1 MGYKCRQIARRRG
14 LTIRGSW
21 AIVFV
26 YDFVLD
32 EESFLEQVTDHTLAA
47 ARKVIAVHINYPSRA
62 AQRGRTPE
70 QPSYFLKPS
79 SSLALSGSTVERPA
93 GCELLGYEGEIALI
107 IGKPARRVGI
117 EDAWNHV
124 EWVTASN
131 DLGVYDLRWADKG
144 SNLRSKGGDGFTP
157 VGPGLIAAD
166 AVDPAGLRI
175 RTWHNGELVQDDTTR
190 DLLFPFARLVADLSQ
205 LLTLEEGD
213 IILTGT
219 PAGASVAK
227 PGDVLEVEVSA
238 AAGSGSTTPGGAAAG
253 EVTTGGVTT
262 GGLTEGGITTGGIT
276 TGRLVT
282 LVAEGTTPF
291 GDFGA
296 QPRTDDLQ
304 REEAYGSRAAAGLP
318 AAEHVP
324 SEEAPAA
331 DAAAPAV
338 VPVLTPELKAK
349 LESVCTATLSS
360 QLRKRGLN
368 NVSIDGLTSTRPEK
382 RIVGLARTL
391 RYVPNREDLF
401 KTHGGGFNAQ
411 KKAID
416 SVNEGEILVMEARGE
431 KGTGTIGDILAL
443 RAQVR
448 GAAAIIT
455 DGGVRDFS
463 AVAAMD
469 MPTYYANPHPAVLG
483 RRHIPWDTDITIACG
498 GTTVQPGDIIV
509 ADADGILVIPPALA
523 AELADDSIAQEREE
537 AFITEMVQQGH
548 SVDGLYP
555 LNAEWRARYV
565 NWEAGKANE

>member
-1 MGYKCRQIARRRG
+1 MI
-14 LTIRGSW
+14 
-21 AIVFV
+21 V

-32 EESFLEQVTDHTLAA
+32 EEQLLEQVTDHILAS

-62 AQRGRTPE
+62 AQRGRTPA

-79 SSLALSGSTVERPA
+79 SSLSLSGSPVERPA
-93 GCELLGYEGEIALI
+93 GCELLGYEGEIALV
-107 IGKPARRVGI
+107 IGKRARRVGI
-117 EDAWNHV
+117 EDAWSHV
-124 EWVTASN
+124 AAVTASN
-131 DLGVYDLRWADKG
+131 DLGVYDLRYADKG

-157 VGPGLIAAD
+157 VGPALIPAD
-166 AVDPAGLRI
+166 AVDPADLRI
-175 RTWHNGELVQDDTTR
+175 RTWHNGEVVQDDTTA

-227 PGDVLEVEVSA
+227 PGDVLEVEVST
-238 AAGSGSTTPGGAAAG
+238 GEGA
-253 EVTTGGVTT
+253 
-262 GGLTEGGITTGGIT
+262 LS

-282 LVAEGTTPF
+282 TVEEGTTPF
-291 GDFGA
+291 AGFGA
-296 QPRTDDLQ
+296 RPQADDVQ
-304 REEAYGSRAAAGLP
+304 REEAYGSREAAGL
-318 AAEHVP
+318 
-324 SEEAPAA
+324 APE
-331 DAAAPAV
+331 AAAPEALATGASAAV
-338 VPVLTPELKAK
+338 GPVLSPELKAK
-349 LESVCTATLSS
+349 LERVCTATLSS

-411 KKAID
+411 KRAID

-443 RAQVR
+443 RAEVR

-463 AVAAMD
+463 TVAAMD

-509 ADADGILVIPPALA
+509 ADADGILVIPPAMA
-523 AELADDSIAQEREE
+523 EELADDSIAQEREE
-537 AFITEMVQQGH
+537 TFIAEMVQQGH

-555 LNAEWRARYV
+555 LGKDWRVKYEE
-565 NWEAGKANE
+565 WEAGKARD

>member
-1 MGYKCRQIARRRG
+1 ME
-14 LTIRGSW
+14 L
-21 AIVFV
+21 
-26 YDFVLD
+26 
-32 EESFLEQVTDHTLAA
+32 VTDHILAA

-70 QPSYFLKPS
+70 QPSYFLKPT
-79 SSLALSGSTVERPA
+79 SSLTVGSAAAPSIVERPA

-117 EDAWNHV
+117 EDAWSHV
-124 EWVTASN
+124 EWITASN
-131 DLGVYDLRWADKG
+131 DLGVYDLRYADKG

-157 VGPGLIAAD
+157 LGPGLIAAD
-166 AVDPAGLRI
+166 AADPAKLRI
-175 RTWHNGELVQDDTTR
+175 RTWHNGELVQDDTTEA
-190 DLLFPFARLVADLSQ
+190 LLFPFARLVADLSQ

-227 PGDVLEVEVSA
+227 PGDVVEVEVSTVEV
-238 AAGSGSTTPGGAAAG
+238 STIEVSTTTAGGAAS
-253 EVTTGGVTT
+253 
-262 GGLTEGGITTGGIT
+262 GLS

-282 LVAEGTTPF
+282 RVEEGTTPF
-291 GDFGA
+291 ADFGA
-296 QPRTDDLQ
+296 RPKTDDLQ
-304 REEAYGSRAAAGLP
+304 REEAYGSREAAGLA
-318 AAEHVP
+318 AAEGAGVGVGVGVGQIL
-324 SEEAPAA
+324 S
-331 DAAAPAV
+331 
-338 VPVLTPELKAK
+338 PELKGK

-368 NVSIDGLTSTRPEK
+368 NVSIDGLTSTRPDR

-523 AELADDSIAQEREE
+523 EEIADDSIAQEREE
-537 AFITEMVQQGH
+537 TFITEMVRQGH

-555 LNAEWRARYV
+555 LNAAWRARYLE
-565 NWEAGKANE
+565 WERREAGKTHD

>member
-1 MGYKCRQIARRRG
+1 M
-14 LTIRGSW
+14 
-21 AIVFV
+21 
-26 YDFVLD
+26 
-32 EESFLEQVTDHTLAA
+32 EQVNGDTLAA

-62 AQRGRTPE
+62 AQRGRTPA

-79 SSLALSGSTVERPA
+79 SSLSLSGTAVERPA
-93 GCELLGYEGEIALI
+93 GCELLGYEGEIALV
-107 IGKPARRVGI
+107 IGKAARRVGI
-117 EDAWNHV
+117 EDAWSHV
-124 EWVTASN
+124 AAVTASN
-131 DLGVYDLRWADKG
+131 DLGVYDLRYADKG

-157 VGPGLIAAD
+157 VGPALIPAD
-166 AVDPAGLRI
+166 AVDPANLRI
-175 RTWHNGELVQDDTTR
+175 RTWHNGELVQDDTTV

-219 PAGASVAK
+219 PAGASVAV
-227 PGDVLEVEVSA
+227 PGDVLEVEVSTA
-238 AAGSGSTTPGGAAAG
+238 D
-253 EVTTGGVTT
+253 
-262 GGLTEGGITTGGIT
+262 GGLT
-276 TGRLVT
+276 TGRLTTTVK
-282 LVAEGTTPF
+282 EGTTAF
-291 GDFGA
+291 ADFGA
-296 QPRTDDLQ
+296 QPKADDLQ
-304 REEAYGSRAAAGLP
+304 REEAYGSREAAGLP
-318 AAEHVP
+318 AADA
-324 SEEAPAA
+324 SAA
-331 DAAAPAV
+331 V
-338 VPVLTPELKAK
+338 GHVLTPELKAK

-368 NVSIDGLTSTRPEK
+368 NVSIDGLQATRPDRK
-382 RIVGLARTL
+382 VVGLARTL

-463 AVAAMD
+463 AVAAMEL
-469 MPTYYANPHPAVLG
+469 PTYYSNPHPAVLG

-509 ADADGILVIPPALA
+509 ADADGILVIPPAI
-523 AELADDSIAQEREE
+523 AEEVADDSIAQEREE
-537 AFITEMVQQGH
+537 VFIAEMVEQGH

-555 LNAEWRARYV
+555 LNSEWRAKYEE
-565 NWEAGKANE
+565 WEAGKANG

>member
-1 MGYKCRQIARRRG
+1 M
-14 LTIRGSW
+14 
-21 AIVFV
+21 
-26 YDFVLD
+26 
-32 EESFLEQVTDHTLAA
+32 EQVTDRILA

-79 SSLALSGSTVERPA
+79 SSLALGGSTVERPA

-107 IGKPARRVGI
+107 IGKPARRVGL
-117 EDAWNHV
+117 EDAWSHV
-124 EWVTASN
+124 AWVTASN
-131 DLGVYDLRWADKG
+131 DLGVYDLRYADKG

-157 VGPGLIAAD
+157 VGPGLMAAD
-166 AVDPAGLRI
+166 ALDPENLRI
-175 RTWHNGELVQDDTTR
+175 RTWHNGNLVQDDTTG
-190 DLLFPFARLVADLSQ
+190 DLLFPFARLIADLSQ

-227 PGDVLEVEVSA
+227 PGDVLEVEVT
-238 AAGSGSTTPGGAAAG
+238 AGDFS
-253 EVTTGGVTT
+253 
-262 GGLTEGGITTGGIT
+262 
-276 TGRLVT
+276 TGRLT
-282 LVAEGTTPF
+282 TKVAEGSTAF
-291 GDFGA
+291 ADFGA

-304 REEAYGSRAAAGLP
+304 REEAYGSREAAGL
-318 AAEHVP
+318 
-324 SEEAPAA
+324 APVAKA
-331 DAAAPAV
+331 SALAPD
-338 VPVLTPELKAK
+338 LKAK

-368 NVSIDGLTSTRPEK
+368 NVSIDGLTSTRPDR

-523 AELADDSIAQEREE
+523 EELADDSIAQEREE
-537 AFITEMVQQGH
+537 AFIAEMVRQGH

-555 LNAEWRARYV
+555 LNAEWRTKYEE
-565 NWEAGKANE
+565 WEAGKNHE

>member
-1 MGYKCRQIARRRG
+1 M
-14 LTIRGSW
+14 
-21 AIVFV
+21 
-26 YDFVLD
+26 
-32 EESFLEQVTDHTLAA
+32 EQVTDHILAA

-107 IGKPARRVGI
+107 IGKPARRIGV
-117 EDAWNHV
+117 EDAWSHV

-131 DLGVYDLRWADKG
+131 DLGVYDLRYADKG
-144 SNLRSKGGDGFTP
+144 SNVRSKGGDGFTP

-175 RTWHNGELVQDDTTR
+175 RTWHNGELVQDDTTE

-227 PGDVLEVEVSA
+227 PGDVVEVEVSTTT
-238 AAGSGSTTPGGAAAG
+238 AGTGGA
-253 EVTTGGVTT
+253 
-262 GGLTEGGITTGGIT
+262 GLA

-282 LVAEGTTPF
+282 RVEEGTTPF
-291 GDFGA
+291 ADFGA
-296 QPRTDDLQ
+296 RPKTDDLQ
-304 REEAYGSRAAAGLP
+304 REEAYGSREAAGLATG
-318 AAEHVP
+318 AATV
-324 SEEAPAA
+324 S
-331 DAAAPAV
+331 
-338 VPVLTPELKAK
+338 VLTPELKAK

-368 NVSIDGLTSTRPEK
+368 NVSIDGLSSTRPER

-463 AVAAMD
+463 AVAAMN
-469 MPTYYANPHPAVLG
+469 MPTYYSNPHPAVLG

-509 ADADGILVIPPALA
+509 ADSDGILVIPPALA
-523 AELADDSIAQEREE
+523 VELADDSIAQEREE
-537 AFITEMVQQGH
+537 VFIAEMVQQGH

-555 LNAEWRARYV
+555 LNAEWRARYEE
-565 NWEAGKANE
+565 WEAGTK

>member
-1 MGYKCRQIARRRG
+1 M
-14 LTIRGSW
+14 
-21 AIVFV
+21 
-26 YDFVLD
+26 
-32 EESFLEQVTDHTLAA
+32 EQVTDHILAA

-79 SSLALSGSTVERPA
+79 SSLAVGSAAAPSSVERPA

-117 EDAWNHV
+117 EDAWSHV

-131 DLGVYDLRWADKG
+131 DLGVYDLRYADKG

-166 AVDPAGLRI
+166 AVDPAKLRI
-175 RTWHNGELVQDDTTR
+175 RTWHNGELVQDDTTG
-190 DLLFPFARLVADLSQ
+190 DLLFPFARLLADLSQ

-227 PGDVLEVEVSA
+227 PGDVVEVEVSA
-238 AAGSGSTTPGGAAAG
+238 GEPAG
-253 EVTTGGVTT
+253 
-262 GGLTEGGITTGGIT
+262 LT

-282 LVAEGTTPF
+282 RVEEDTTPF
-291 GDFGA
+291 ADFGA
-296 QPRTDDLQ
+296 RPKTDDLQ
-304 REEAYGSRAAAGLP
+304 REEAYGSREAAGL
-318 AAEHVP
+318 AAVG
-324 SEEAPAA
+324 AI
-331 DAAAPAV
+331 
-338 VPVLTPELKAK
+338 LTPELKAK

-523 AELADDSIAQEREE
+523 EELADDSIAQEREE
-537 AFITEMVQQGH
+537 TFIAEMVQQGH

-555 LNAEWRARYV
+555 LNAAWRTRYQE
-565 NWEAGKANE
+565 WEAGKAHD